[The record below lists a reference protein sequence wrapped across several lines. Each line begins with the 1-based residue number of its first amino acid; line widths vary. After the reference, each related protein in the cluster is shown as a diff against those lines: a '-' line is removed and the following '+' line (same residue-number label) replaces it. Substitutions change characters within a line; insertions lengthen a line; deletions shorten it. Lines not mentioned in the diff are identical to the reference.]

1 MLYLLIRLGKWV
13 YLYKPHKH
21 LRVSWVDAGLGVI
34 FPSARRSQGWLGTL
48 VEFIRPFLGAAKQ
61 RRGPW
66 NLSAAI
72 SRGLIMP
79 HTHTHTHTH
88 ILHPSQPVLPQDMG
102 RRRSRCLP
110 KGCGGIGVLGGLL
123 SCQLAFSRPLQSS
136 PPEWPRVAAVAP
148 AITSAFPQ
156 QKGEAKSRTLL

>member
-21 LRVSWVDAGLGVI
+21 LRASWVDAGLGVI

-48 VEFIRPFLGAAKQ
+48 VEFIRPFPGAAKQ

-88 ILHPSQPVLPQDMG
+88 PPPFPASASPRTWD
-102 RRRSRCLP
+102 
-110 KGCGGIGVLGGLL
+110 GGGADAFLRGVVGLG
-123 SCQLAFSRPLQSS
+123 S
-136 PPEWPRVAAVAP
+136 
-148 AITSAFPQ
+148 
-156 QKGEAKSRTLL
+156 

>member
-21 LRVSWVDAGLGVI
+21 LRASWVDAGLGVI

-48 VEFIRPFLGAAKQ
+48 VEFIRPFPGAAKQ

-79 HTHTHTHTH
+79 HTHTHTHTPST
-88 ILHPSQPVLPQDMG
+88 LPSQCFPQDMG
-102 RRRSRCLP
+102 RRRSRRLP

-123 SCQLAFSRPLQSS
+123 SCQLAFSHPLQSF
-136 PPEWPRVAAVAP
+136 PPGGPE
-148 AITSAFPQ
+148 
-156 QKGEAKSRTLL
+156 